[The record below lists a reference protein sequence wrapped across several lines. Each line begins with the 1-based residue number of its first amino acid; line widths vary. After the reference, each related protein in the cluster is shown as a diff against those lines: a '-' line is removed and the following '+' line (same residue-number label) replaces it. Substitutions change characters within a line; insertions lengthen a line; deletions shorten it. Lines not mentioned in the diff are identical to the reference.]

1 MDEIKTTPSVQAAPA
16 ETPKTEPPKK
26 VRRVGTMAFA
36 LLLIAGGALL
46 LAQQFMPKANLLAIL
61 KFSPAILIVLGI
73 EVLIYGTKPDVKLKF
88 DWLAVLGCTFILV
101 LVGTASLMPMAWR
114 WLGIDNRTAENRL
127 EQQVVDSM
135 YQQLSADPELK
146 SQITSM
152 YASVYF
158 NHTDPETEDY
168 TLQPGDVL
176 TLNLKFRKDSA
187 DSELAFAAN
196 CAAVAKAAQ
205 NAGLNFTEMS
215 FSTEEN
221 IGDVYDTYRADFSS
235 AFAEGLTTEQL
246 AQRVQKGY
254 YYNYDCYDIKA
265 DRDNAIKADLREQIA
280 ERYADEHDNVYPD
293 EDYLTEETERQ
304 FTELY
309 GADAPIATPES
320 AAA

>member
-1 MDEIKTTPSVQAAPA
+1 MDEMNNNPSVQPAPA
-16 ETPKTEPPKK
+16 EPPKK
-26 VRRVGTMAFA
+26 VRRVGTVAFA
-36 LLLIAGGALL
+36 LLLIVGGALL

-61 KFSPAILIVLGI
+61 KFSPVILIILGI
-73 EVLIYGTKPDVKLKF
+73 EVLVYGTRPDVKLKF
-88 DWLAVLGCTFILV
+88 DWLAAIGCTFILV
-101 LVGTASLMPMAWR
+101 LVGTASLMPMAWK

-135 YQQLSADPELK
+135 YQQLSTDPELK

-158 NHTDPETEDY
+158 NHIDPENEDY

-176 TLNLKFRKDSA
+176 TLHLNFRKDSA
-187 DSELAFAAN
+187 DSELEFAAN
-196 CAAVAKAAQ
+196 CAGVARAAQ
-205 NAGLNFTEMS
+205 QAGFNFTEMN
-215 FSTEEN
+215 FGTEEN
-221 IGDVYDTYRADFSS
+221 IGGVYDTYRADFSS
-235 AFAEGLTTEQL
+235 AFAEGLSTEQL
-246 AQRVQKGY
+246 AQQVQKGY

-304 FTELY
+304 FTKLY
-309 GADAPIATPES
+309 GEDTPIATPET
-320 AAA
+320 AAE